1 MQYSIVYFSEAKKDK
16 RFDSEFLNKKVVI
29 NKLLTKNQY
38 VNLGSIS
45 YITDGEHGS
54 PEYDENGY
62 ICLTGKNVKDFYIDL
77 SNIYQISENQFK
89 KNSRVLVKRGN
100 ILIGIVGTIGNSTL
114 IMEDMNAITS
124 RHLATIKCK
133 DNYNDFNISKSY
145 IVTFLNSK
153 YGKEQSILFSAGNVQ
168 PLINLTNIS
177 KFLIPIFSDEFQKSI
192 EKLVFEAHSQ
202 RQISNSLMKEANE
215 ILEKE
220 IGFDKLEI
228 KKKKVNYSIVN
239 YSETL
244 SSKRIDAEYY
254 QEKYQIIMD
263 KIQSYKNGYDILDNI
278 CFIKKGIEPGSE
290 YYRDNGIPFLRI
302 QNLTKYDLKLDN
314 CIYVD
319 NDFYNKNAEYR
330 VDKDDIL
337 LSKDGSPGIAY
348 HIYNLNNLSMITSR
362 GILRLK
368 IKDNTFL
375 PEVLALILNSKVVDY
390 QVKQASGG
398 AVILHWR
405 MEEIFNTVIP
415 IIDKNVQNIIAEKVQ
430 EFYKARDSAKALL
443 EEAKKKVEDAIE
455 NGER

>member
-1 MQYSIVYFSEAKKDK
+1 MQYSIINFSEAKRDK
-16 RFDSEFLNKKVVI
+16 RFDSEFLNKKVII
-29 NKLLTKNQY
+29 NKLLTKHKY

-77 SNIYQISENQFK
+77 SNIYKISENQFK

-114 IMEDMNAITS
+114 IMEDINAITS

-153 YGKEQSILFSAGNVQ
+153 YGKEQSILYSAGNVQ

-177 KFLIPIFSDEFQKSI
+177 KFLIPIFSNEFQKSI
-192 EKLVFEAHSQ
+192 EKLVLEAHNQ

-244 SSKRIDAEYY
+244 LSKRIDAEYY
-254 QEKYQIIMD
+254 QEKYKIIMD
-263 KIQSYKNGYDILDNI
+263 KIQSYKNGYKKINDVCDIYKNVKLKIDKEKKYDYVEIGSVNI
-278 CFIKKGIEPGSE
+278 SNGGIEPTSLYGDDLPANAKRILKVNDIIISKVRP
-290 YYRDNGIPFLRI
+290 YRGAISL
-302 QNLTKYDLKLDN
+302 
-314 CIYVD
+314 VD
-319 NDFYNKNAEYR
+319 NDYIGSSAFTVLKEKDIINKETIFIFFRNNFMLNYINKFSTGTSYPVIVDEY
-330 VDKDDIL
+330 
-337 LSKDGSPGIAY
+337 
-348 HIYNLNNLSMITSR
+348 IYNT
-362 GILRLK
+362 
-368 IKDNTFL
+368 
-375 PEVLALILNSKVVDY
+375 Y
-390 QVKQASGG
+390 
-398 AVILHWR
+398 
-405 MEEIFNTVIP
+405 IP
-415 IIDKNVQNIIAEKVQ
+415 IIDKNVQNIIADKVK
-430 EFYKARDSAKALL
+430 EAYKSRDKAKALL

-455 NGER
+455 NGE

>member
-1 MQYSIVYFSEAKKDK
+1 MQYSIINFSEAKRDK
-16 RFDSEFLNKKVVI
+16 RFDSEFLNKKVII
-29 NKLLTKNQY
+29 NKLLTKHKY

-77 SNIYQISENQFK
+77 SNIYKISENQFK

-114 IMEDMNAITS
+114 IMEDINAITS

-153 YGKEQSILFSAGNVQ
+153 YGKEQSILYSAGNVQ
-168 PLINLTNIS
+168 PLNNLTNIS
-177 KFLIPIFSDEFQKSI
+177 KFLIPIFSNEFQKSI
-192 EKLVFEAHSQ
+192 EKLVLEAHNQ

-244 SSKRIDAEYY
+244 LSKRIDAEYY
-254 QEKYQIIMD
+254 QEKYKIIMD
-263 KIQSYKNGYDILDNI
+263 KIQSYKNGYKKINDVCDIYKNVKLKIDKEKKYDYVEIGSVNI
-278 CFIKKGIEPGSE
+278 SNGGIEPTSLYGDDLPANAKRILKVNDIIISKVRP
-290 YYRDNGIPFLRI
+290 YRGAISL
-302 QNLTKYDLKLDN
+302 
-314 CIYVD
+314 VD
-319 NDFYNKNAEYR
+319 NDYIGSSAFTVLKEKDIINKETIFIFFRNNFMLNYINKFSTGTSYPVIVDEY
-330 VDKDDIL
+330 
-337 LSKDGSPGIAY
+337 
-348 HIYNLNNLSMITSR
+348 IYNT
-362 GILRLK
+362 
-368 IKDNTFL
+368 
-375 PEVLALILNSKVVDY
+375 Y
-390 QVKQASGG
+390 
-398 AVILHWR
+398 
-405 MEEIFNTVIP
+405 IP
-415 IIDKNVQNIIAEKVQ
+415 IIDKNVQNIIADKVK
-430 EFYKARDSAKALL
+430 EAYKSRDKAKALL

-455 NGER
+455 NGE

>member
-1 MQYSIVYFSEAKKDK
+1 MQYSIINFSEAKRDK
-16 RFDSEFLNKKVVI
+16 RFDSEFLNKKVII
-29 NKLLTKNQY
+29 NKLLTKHKY

-77 SNIYQISENQFK
+77 SNIYKISENQFK

-114 IMEDMNAITS
+114 IMEDINAITS

-153 YGKEQSILFSAGNVQ
+153 YGKEQSILYSAGNVQ

-177 KFLIPIFSDEFQKSI
+177 KFLIPIFSNEFQKSI
-192 EKLVFEAHSQ
+192 EKLVLEAHNQ

-244 SSKRIDAEYY
+244 LSKRIDAEYY
-254 QEKYQIIMD
+254 QEKYKIIID
-263 KIQSYKNGYDILDNI
+263 KIQS
-278 CFIKKGIEPGSE
+278 
-290 YYRDNGIPFLRI
+290 
-302 QNLTKYDLKLDN
+302 
-314 CIYVD
+314 
-319 NDFYNKNAEYR
+319 
-330 VDKDDIL
+330 
-337 LSKDGSPGIAY
+337 
-348 HIYNLNNLSMITSR
+348 
-362 GILRLK
+362 
-368 IKDNTFL
+368 
-375 PEVLALILNSKVVDY
+375 
-390 QVKQASGG
+390 
-398 AVILHWR
+398 
-405 MEEIFNTVIP
+405 
-415 IIDKNVQNIIAEKVQ
+415 
-430 EFYKARDSAKALL
+430 
-443 EEAKKKVEDAIE
+443 
-455 NGER
+455 